1 MIVRSPSKTN
11 QVTDQ
16 TKHSLRKEVYG
27 QTKQNPNKRK
37 GKLLGSSSL
46 FSSTNKT
53 RRRKKKKTVIKYF
66 ARSGQQDI
74 NLFLV

>member
-11 QVTDQ
+11 QVTVQ
-16 TKHSLRKEVYG
+16 TKHSLRKEVSS

-46 FSSTNKT
+46 FPIEEKQ
-53 RRRKKKKTVIKYF
+53 RREVRNQHEQRQF
-66 ARSGQQDI
+66 S
-74 NLFLV
+74 